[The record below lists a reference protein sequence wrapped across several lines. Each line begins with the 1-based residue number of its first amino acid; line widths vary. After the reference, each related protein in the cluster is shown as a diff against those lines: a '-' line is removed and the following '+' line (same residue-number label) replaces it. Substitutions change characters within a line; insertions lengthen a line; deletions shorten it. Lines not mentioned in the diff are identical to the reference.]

1 MIYLILGGVYFVSS
15 FLYRDLACS
24 DLTGKAGGASTSS
37 FQGVWEL
44 AVLTPSGHTC
54 SHSPQAIRRPPQT
67 SGVGLHPQWESFH
80 SNHGG

>member
-54 SHSPQAIRRPPQT
+54 SHSPQAIGRPPPDKWGGAAPT
-67 SGVGLHPQWESFH
+67 VGILSQ
-80 SNHGG
+80 